1 MGFIEDLSNSW
12 HELIDRHRNRP
23 FLEAS
28 MAACALV
35 VMADGAVTLRD
46 RVRVDEV
53 LETLEALKVFD
64 PHEGVDAFN
73 RYVADIE
80 ASPRDGRDAAL
91 QAILAETHEHR
102 ESAYLLI
109 RVAVAVSRVQGR
121 IPTTEQIEIVRL
133 CSELDV
139 EPADAGLYASPD
151 GPDLF
156 DLADGNND
164 GD

>member
-1 MGFIEDLSNSW
+1 MSFLDSLSQSW
-12 HELIDRHRNRP
+12 HELVDRHRNRP

-35 VMADGAVTLRD
+35 SMADGAVTLRD

-53 LETLEALKVFD
+53 LETLEALRVFD

-73 RYVADIE
+73 RFVAEIA
-80 ASPRDGRDAAL
+80 ASPREGRERALAAML
-91 QAILAETHEHR
+91 IETREHR
-102 ESAYLLI
+102 ESAQLLI
-109 RVAVAVSRVQGR
+109 RVAVAVSRVQGV

-133 CSELDV
+133 CGELGV
-139 EPADAGLYASPD
+139 EPADSGLYAAPD
-151 GPDLF
+151 GRDLF
-156 DLADGNND
+156 DGNND

>member
-1 MGFIEDLSNSW
+1 
-12 HELIDRHRNRP
+12 
-23 FLEAS
+23 

-35 VMADGAVTLRD
+35 AMADGAVSLRD

-64 PHEGVDAFN
+64 PHEGVEAFN
-73 RYVADIE
+73 HFVQDIE
-80 ASPRDGRDAAL
+80 SSPREGRDAAL
-91 QAILAETHEHR
+91 QAMLAETHEHR
-102 ESAYLLI
+102 ESASLLI

-133 CSELDV
+133 CGELGV
-139 EPADAGLYASPD
+139 EPADAGLYASP
-151 GPDLF
+151 GGTDLF